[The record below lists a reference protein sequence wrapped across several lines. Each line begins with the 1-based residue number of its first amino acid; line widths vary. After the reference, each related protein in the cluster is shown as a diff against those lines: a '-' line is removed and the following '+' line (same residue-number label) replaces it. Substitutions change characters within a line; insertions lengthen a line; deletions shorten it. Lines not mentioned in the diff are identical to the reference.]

1 MTCLTPIRVTLSQL
15 ALSRMKNL
23 MLGVAMAVA
32 VLLLTVS
39 LSQIFLPPIA
49 VKEDIR
55 HDLQQKVASLQKQQ
69 YETRLLLNRL
79 YCATKTVLPSGGFC
93 INENK
98 IIIGGNEMW
107 SATLCA
113 SLEKLF
119 GNATVADLGAGL
131 GHYGRCFLRQRANM
145 ITKGNKKEINFMD
158 VKYEEKMKE
167 AGLLGSA
174 QVIKSWHGWDGASN
188 IDELSG
194 GKIQV
199 VDLSVPVDL
208 GRRFDWVMSLEVG
221 EHIPPAGEEAFLD
234 DVVRHACKGVVLSWA
249 VPGQNGHHHVNCR
262 SNNYIKAKMAL
273 RGLKPEAEEEK
284 KMRDKVEISHF
295 KNTIMVFTFLEE
307 RC

>member
-1 MTCLTPIRVTLSQL
+1 MTCLTPMRVTLLQL
-15 ALSRMKNL
+15 APSRMRNL
-23 MLGVAMAVA
+23 MLGVAIAVA
-32 VLLLTVS
+32 VLFLTVS

-98 IIIGGNEMW
+98 IIVGGNDMW
-107 SATLCA
+107 SATLLVREA
-113 SLEKLF
+113 PTNQAARLS
-119 GNATVADLGAGL
+119 DLQLTEPHGEALCLTQHYGCFLPPAGL
-131 GHYGRCFLRQRANM
+131 
-145 ITKGNKKEINFMD
+145 T
-158 VKYEEKMKE
+158 MKQQQT
-167 AGLLGSA
+167 LLSDDR
-174 QVIKSWHGWDGASN
+174 WDGASN

-234 DVVRHACKGVVLSWA
+234 DVVGHACKGVVLSWA

-262 SNNYIKAKMAL
+262 SNDYIKAKMAL
-273 RGLKPEAEEEK
+273 RGLKPQAEEERK
-284 KMRDKVEISHF
+284 LRDKVEISHF